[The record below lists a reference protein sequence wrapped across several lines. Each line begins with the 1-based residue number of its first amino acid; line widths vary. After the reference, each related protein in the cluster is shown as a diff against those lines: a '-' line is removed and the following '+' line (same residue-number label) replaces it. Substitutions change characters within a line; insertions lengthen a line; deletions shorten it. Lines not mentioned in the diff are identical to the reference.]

1 MVVIEN
7 MYQIVG
13 RVFNRNGFL
22 VGYKVVNILNTK
34 EQEIISKDRTI
45 SLALDN
51 YIVNAVYNKY
61 TKSLHGVDCD
71 LRKLPSIQYDLNMK
85 VNTDISKTKIENR
98 STDAQLAVKFLKKQE
113 LLGINLFEFKIDPD
127 GDVTLFKVLDKESE
141 GKLVVPSFVSRLA
154 VRALHGCRFTEI
166 HIDNKPNVKFN
177 ASNLCQGMKS
187 ESIKLRFSHWEC
199 VTDLSYSFSYCKN
212 LKKIDFENID
222 TSKVHNMSGMFA
234 YCVSLT
240 NLNLSKFNTSNVT
253 DCSAMFNGCSR
264 LTELNLYNFDTSK
277 AKYFDSMFR
286 DCKRLY
292 KVNLKSFRTPH
303 LMSIDSMFEG
313 CISLKE
319 LDLSTFDTPNLIS
332 AECMFMNCRSLT
344 QLDIRNLRTDKVMK
358 LSGMFK
364 GCSSIEELDLSHF
377 RTPKLINLD
386 IFLSDC
392 SKLKKVN
399 LSSFNTFN
407 VMSFFSTF
415 RNCSALE

>member
-1 MVVIEN
+1 

-61 TKSLHGVDCD
+61 TKSLHGIDCD

-141 GKLVVPSFVSRLA
+141 GKLVVPSFISRIA

-212 LKKIDFENID
+212 LKRIDFENID
-222 TSKVHNMSGMFA
+222 TSRVHNMSGMFA

-253 DCSAMFNGCSR
+253 DYSAMFKGCSR

-303 LMSIDSMFEG
+303 LRSIDSMFEG
-313 CISLKE
+313 CVSLKE

-332 AECMFMNCRSLT
+332 AECMFMNCSSLT
-344 QLDIRNLRTDKVMK
+344 QLDIRNIDASHSSNLRSMFEGCSALKKLRLDK
-358 LSGMFK
+358 LTIGRYTNTEDMFK
-364 GCSSIEELDLSHF
+364 GCYS
-377 RTPKLINLD
+377 
-386 IFLSDC
+386 
-392 SKLKKVN
+392 
-399 LSSFNTFN
+399 LSSEGL
-407 VMSFFSTF
+407 VIPKDVESKIIKWG
-415 RNCSALE
+415 